1 MRYYLLTVQH
11 NVEKDAEN
19 RVAPKGF
26 NTEEEAV
33 AEFHAQMGKDMKNS
47 TLDWAFSMVVNEF
60 GGIVKNE
67 RWTKYVEPAIV
78 EDGSR
83 AHPIVFRDGMTVQM
97 GLWYKYDDEN
107 HNIVQLC
114 TKDGV
119 PSEFFDPLFF
129 VVEQFYLDNKDML

>member
-1 MRYYLLTVQH
+1 MRFYLLTVQH
-11 NVEKDAEN
+11 NVEKNAEN
-19 RVAPKGF
+19 RVAPKAF
-26 NTEEEAV
+26 DTEEDAV
-33 AEFHAQMGKDMKNS
+33 AEFHSQMGKDMKNS
-47 TLDWAFSMVVNEF
+47 TLDWAISIVVNEF

-67 RWTKYVEPAIV
+67 RWTKNVEPAIV

-83 AHPIVFRDGMTVQM
+83 ANPIVFRDGMTVQM
-97 GLWYKYDDEN
+97 GLWYKYDNDI

-119 PSEFFDPLFF
+119 PSEFFDTEYF

>member
-1 MRYYLLTVQH
+1 MRFYLLTVQH
-11 NVEKDAEN
+11 NVEKNAEN

-26 NTEEEAV
+26 DTEEDAI

-67 RWTKYVEPAIV
+67 RWTKYVEPAIF

-83 AHPIVFRDGMTVQM
+83 VNPFIYADGMTVQM
-97 GLWYKYDDEN
+97 GLWYKYDDDS

-114 TKDGV
+114 IKDGI
-119 PSEFFDPLFF
+119 PAEFFDPEFF
-129 VVEQFYLDNKDML
+129 VVEQFYLDNKGML